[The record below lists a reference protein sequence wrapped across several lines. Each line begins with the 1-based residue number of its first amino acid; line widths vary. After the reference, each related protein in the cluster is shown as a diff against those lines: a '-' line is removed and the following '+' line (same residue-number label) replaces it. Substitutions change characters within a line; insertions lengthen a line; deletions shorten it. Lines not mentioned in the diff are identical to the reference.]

1 VAGDVLGC
9 DEGRDEKD
17 AEGNSDG
24 REPAVTRAVLAG
36 GLCVAVCRAG
46 FVQFTAPVRFD
57 AESDRN
63 VTLGFAMGL
72 AFSSWLPAKEEAD
85 PCGMTARKAKATA
98 KDKANA
104 RAVSGDWVGMRK
116 WG

>member
-1 VAGDVLGC
+1 
-9 DEGRDEKD
+9 
-17 AEGNSDG
+17 
-24 REPAVTRAVLAG
+24 
-36 GLCVAVCRAG
+36 
-46 FVQFTAPVRFD
+46 VRFD